1 MEALP
6 APPTEPEPEAQPEAV
21 SDASPGPSLKAEP
34 EMRSASLHAPKP
46 EVIPAPEPVTP
57 TGAQPKKEGSCLSAL
72 QMVLRV
78 TVRVLVAIIFGVML
92 GVLLYVGVPWLQN
105 RFVVPLDQHEQRLDI
120 LETDVARRLEGLESE
135 RQAQAEQ
142 VGEVHARLDS
152 LDQSLD
158 TRLATQTALQAQV
171 MNDADALRTTL
182 AEIEQQI
189 AVLESRA
196 EELQAALDAQRERLD
211 QSQAVDEEQAAA
223 LTDLEQQTQLLRA
236 MGMLSRARLF
246 LMQNNLGLAQL
257 DIEAARATLAVLRP
271 DLDEP
276 ETQALEAILLRLDL
290 ALDHLYTA
298 PVLVVD
304 DLEVAWQLL
313 RRGLEP
319 LDNPQMP
326 VLATLTPELMAP
338 QVVSPTLT
346 LEAVT
351 LTPTP

>member
-1 MEALP
+1 MEVLP

-21 SDASPGPSLKAEP
+21 SEPSPGSNLKAEP
-34 EMRSASLHAPKP
+34 EMRSAPLPASKP
-46 EVIPAPEPVTP
+46 EVKSVLEPVTP
-57 TGAQPKKEGSCLSAL
+57 AGAQSKKEGSCLSAL

-78 TVRVLVAIIFGVML
+78 TVRVLVAILFGVML
-92 GVLLYVGVPWLQN
+92 GVLLYVGIPWLQN

-120 LETDVARRLEGLESE
+120 IETDYTHRLEALESD
-135 RQAQAEQ
+135 RQAQSEQ
-142 VGEVHARLDS
+142 VSEVYARLDN

-171 MNDADALRTTL
+171 MNDAEALRTAL

-196 EELQAALDAQRERLD
+196 EDLQAALDAQQERLD
-211 QSQAVDEEQAAA
+211 QSQEVDEKQAAA
-223 LTDLEQQTQLLRA
+223 LTSLEQQTQLLRA

-257 DIEAARATLAVLRP
+257 DIEAARATLAALRP

-319 LDNPQMP
+319 LDIPQLP
-326 VLATLTPELMAP
+326 ALATITPEFMAT

-346 LEAVT
+346 LPTAT